1 MKVLLFIT
9 DIFPFGKGE
18 PFIENEV
25 PFLHNAFD
33 RVLIIPVN
41 PRRDRSFCREHS
53 GCEIYCYENSLFLK
67 DIPSIILYSIHLVFS
82 IKFYDELFQTIRITH
97 NPLYFLKTA
106 FHWVYTGV
114 LANKNSKKISSL
126 ISSGDQIYI
135 YSYWLSYH
143 ALIAVEFLKGD
154 KRVKRRISRAHGFDL
169 YYRFKSY
176 PPLHHYLLDTLD
188 YVLPCSIHGTHY
200 LQELH
205 RQFAQKCICSYL
217 GTMDHGTQ
225 IFFKSDCMRIVSV
238 SNVNRIKRLD
248 RIIDAL
254 SITNAPVVWTH
265 YGNGDLMEEIQQY
278 AKAKL
283 NSSNITVIWKGRV
296 SNKDLMNELQL
307 TCFDL
312 MVNVSDSEGLP
323 VSLMETMSL
332 GLPCFATDVGG
343 TSELVKDHE
352 NGYLVSPEIATNKL
366 ASLLSHFTSIQDELI
381 IMRTN
386 ARSKWEKMF
395 SAEKNYPSF
404 IKQYLMEDADELSD
418 TNKKSFNE

>member
-18 PFIENEV
+18 SFIENEV
-25 PFLHNAFD
+25 PFLCKSFD
-33 RVLIIPVN
+33 RVLVIPVN

-53 GCEIYCYENSLFLK
+53 CSEIYCYENSLSLM
-67 DIPSIILYSIHLVFS
+67 DIPSIIIISIQLFFS
-82 IKFYDELFQTIRITH
+82 KKFYDELFQTIRITH

-106 FHWVYTGV
+106 LHWVYTGI
-114 LANKNSKKISSL
+114 LAQKNSKKISFL
-126 ISSGDQIYI
+126 ISSSDQVYI

-143 ALIAVEFLKGD
+143 ALIAVKLLKGD
-154 KRVKRRISRAHGFDL
+154 KRVKRRISRAHRFDL
-169 YYRFKSY
+169 YYREKNY
-176 PPLHHYLLDTLD
+176 PPIHRYLLNMLD
-188 YVLPCSIHGTHY
+188 YVLPCSMHGTHY

-217 GTMDHGTQ
+217 GTMDHGKQ
-225 IFFKSDCMRIVSV
+225 IFSKSDCMRIVSI

-254 SITNAPVVWTH
+254 SMTNAPVVWTH
-265 YGNGDLMEEIQQY
+265 YGDGDLMEEIQQY
-278 AKAKL
+278 AKTKIC
-283 NSSNITVIWKGRV
+283 STNITVIWKGRV
-296 SNKDLMNELQL
+296 SNLDLMTELPH
-307 TCFDL
+307 TCFEL

-323 VSLMETMSL
+323 VSLMEAMSF

-352 NGYLVSPEIATNKL
+352 NGYLVSPDCAVEKL
-366 ASLLSHFTSIQDELI
+366 SFLLNHFSSIQDELI
-381 IMRTN
+381 LMRTK

-395 SAEKNYPSF
+395 SAERNYSLF
-404 IKQYLMEDADELSD
+404 VKKYLLDDADELS
-418 TNKKSFNE
+418 